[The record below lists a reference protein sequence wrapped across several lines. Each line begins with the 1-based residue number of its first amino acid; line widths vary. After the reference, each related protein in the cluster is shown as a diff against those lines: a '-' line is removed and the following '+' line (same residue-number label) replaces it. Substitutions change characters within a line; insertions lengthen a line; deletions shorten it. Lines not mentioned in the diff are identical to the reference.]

1 MAIAGTV
8 GLCVVAALG
17 TFAWWWQRQ
26 IKQRQEEEPI
36 ELPPHDTIPG
46 PDGNLQKVVL
56 ENGLTVMVCK
66 QGTAPKVLVQIAY
79 DVGSAIEQEGERGL
93 AHLLEH
99 MIFKGTDKLVEGDID
114 AIARKYG
121 ADFNAFTSHDMTS
134 YYFEADANNWQH
146 FLPIL
151 ADCMQNAK
159 FDDQHLASEVKA
171 VIQELRM
178 YKDSHWHVMLEHAFT
193 TIFPANHPYHHP
205 IIGYKED
212 LADISGARLK
222 AFYDK
227 YYHPSRAVLCVVG
240 DVDMDEAIAKA
251 REAFEGIRSNA
262 QDHQP
267 PFIPLTHPL
276 RTYSTTLYK
285 DVQHEQIGL
294 YWRIAGLDGGNH
306 VLVSAVEYVLGGGL
320 ASRLHKHLV
329 DDLQIASSVSVGGE
343 QLAVAG
349 IFLVNVEPKE
359 GKREECIAAVTDQI
373 TQLAQEGC
381 EDQELYK
388 MVKNRQRQHM
398 LALHNLSDFVYHWLE
413 SFFAT
418 RNEFNFFQ
426 DANKYASVEAAHVKR
441 FCAQWLNPRDMHRII
456 LAPLAAESRDLWQQE
471 QAKEEEYYDFLLNT
485 HKRTDPLSTPTF
497 VHTLPAPTPLTFTF
511 PQPTRVARQLS
522 NQLAIITHT
531 DTSMP
536 LVSTVLSFKQAGYLS
551 RSLQGIGIDLMMSLL
566 LEGSKGIKRAQI
578 LEEFDMH
585 GAQYGYNGRGMSLTC
600 SHASFGAVFA
610 HAMHVLTK
618 PRFKKAAF
626 EKMKAIFIHSYKQQ
640 KDSPRQMAMRTLKQ
654 AIYYKHPYGWS
665 FDESIEYL
673 EALTLEDMVK
683 LHARYVCPAHMVL
696 SVAGDV
702 EPSFVEHCVLQ
713 NAHEWP
719 VGSYQAPVYPAR
731 QTPPRNA
738 VNIPMLRD
746 QVVLVYGRPSQVLLH
761 EPNHIIL
768 DLLSY
773 VCFHSLG
780 SRLFALRERTGLFY
794 SASGAWGADVHQE
807 HGFDYLC
814 AIVSPENIEH
824 AQTAIMDM
832 AVQVADEG
840 ITQQELDAARQMY
853 TKDMIDL
860 TVDVRHRAG
869 LFANVETL
877 GIGYD
882 YYDKALQLVHSLTV
896 EEVNKVAK
904 EYVSRD
910 SFVRVAVGRVNQND
924 DDGATTMPPE
934 DYTEQNATK

>member
-1 MAIAGTV
+1 MVIAGTV
-8 GLCVVAALG
+8 GLCFVAGLG
-17 TFAWWWQRQ
+17 AAAWWWN
-26 IKQRQEEEPI
+26 RQEQKPQDDEPV
-36 ELPPHDTIPG
+36 ELPPHDVIPG
-46 PDGNLQKVVL
+46 PDGNLKKVVL
-56 ENGLTVMVCK
+56 DNGLTVLVCK

-134 YYFEADANNWQH
+134 YYFEADAKNWQH
-146 FLPIL
+146 FLPVL

-178 YKDSHWHVMLEHAFT
+178 YKDSHWHVIFEHAFT
-193 TIFPANHPYHHP
+193 NIFPANHPYHHP

-240 DVDMDEAIAKA
+240 DVDIDEAVAKA
-251 REAFEGIRSNA
+251 REAFEGITSSA

-276 RTYSTTLYK
+276 STYSSTLYK
-285 DVQHEQIGL
+285 DVQHEQVGL
-294 YWRIAGLDGGNH
+294 YWRIPGLDAGNH

-320 ASRLHKHLV
+320 ASCMHRRLV
-329 DDLQIASSVSVGGE
+329 DELQIASSVSVGSE
-343 QLAVAG
+343 QFAVAG
-349 IFLVNVEPKE
+349 VFLVSVQPKE
-359 GKREECIAAVTDQI
+359 GKREECIAAVTEQI

-381 EDQELYK
+381 TQAELYK
-388 MVKNRQRQHM
+388 MVKNRQRQYM

-418 RNEFNFFQ
+418 RDELNFFN
-426 DANKYASVEAAHVKR
+426 DANAYAAVEPAHIKR
-441 FCAQWLNPRDMHRII
+441 FCAQWLSPRDMHRVI
-456 LAPLAAESRDLWQQE
+456 LAPLAPESRELWQQE
-471 QAKEEEYYDFLLNT
+471 QAKEEAYYDYLLER
-485 HKRTDPLSTPTF
+485 HKRTDPLSEPEF
-497 VHTLPAPTPLTFTF
+497 VHTLSAPTPLTFSF

-522 NQLAIITHT
+522 NKLAIITHT

-536 LVSTVLSFKQAGYLS
+536 LVSAVLLFKQSGYLS
-551 RSLQGIGIDLMMSLL
+551 RSLQGIGIDLMMTLL
-566 LEGSKGIKRAQI
+566 LEGSKGMNRQQI
-578 LEEFDMH
+578 LEQFDMH
-585 GAQYGYNGRGMSLTC
+585 GAQYGYNGRGMSLVC

-610 HAMHVLTK
+610 HAMSVLTQ

-626 EKMKAIFIHSYKQQ
+626 EKVKAIFIHSYQQQ
-640 KDSPRQMAMRTLKQ
+640 KDSPRQVAMRTLKQ

-665 FDESIEYL
+665 FDEAIEYI
-673 EALTLEDMVK
+673 EALTLKDIEK

-702 EPSFVEHCVLQ
+702 EPAFVEHCVLQ
-713 NAHEWP
+713 NASEWP
-719 VGSYQAPVYPAR
+719 VGSFQAPVYPAR
-731 QTPPRNA
+731 QQPEKTA
-738 VNIPMLRD
+738 VTIPMLRD
-746 QVVLVYGRPSQVLLH
+746 QVVLVYGRPSGILLH

-768 DLLSY
+768 DVLSY

-794 SASGAWGADVHQE
+794 TASGAWGADVHQE

-824 AQTAIMDM
+824 AQTAIMNM
-832 AVQVADEG
+832 AVQVAKEG
-840 ITQQELDAARQMY
+840 ITQRELDAARQMY
-853 TKDMIDL
+853 TKDLIDL
-860 TVDVRHRAG
+860 TVDVRQRAG
-869 LFANVETL
+869 LFANIETL

-896 EEVNKVAK
+896 EQVNEVAK
-904 EYVSRD
+904 EYVSKEG
-910 SFVRVAVGRVNQND
+910 FVRVAVGRVGRKD
-924 DDGATTMPPE
+924 SDATTMPPA
-934 DYTEQNATK
+934 DYTSQDATQ